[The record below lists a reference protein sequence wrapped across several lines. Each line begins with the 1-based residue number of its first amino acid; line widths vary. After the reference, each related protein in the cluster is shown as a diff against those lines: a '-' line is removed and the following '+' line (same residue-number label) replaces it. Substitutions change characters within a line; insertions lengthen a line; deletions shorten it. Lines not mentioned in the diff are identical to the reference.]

1 MKARYCRGKSRTNA
15 SLTTFPRTF
24 CTRHYGTP
32 RILFRFT
39 SPLLPIPPTHCPVYG
54 PTDPTVHPLTA
65 DSAKRGGTIKSTA
78 ESTLPCKLAHYQAQ
92 KFTVVYTYTRSLLLL
107 SPLVSPSLPIF
118 YDYIILNVLSIYT
131 YYIYPIYIYIPIYIL
146 YIHMYYIYYILYIY
160 MYHYRRYECVHG
172 HR

>member
-1 MKARYCRGKSRTNA
+1 MKARHCRGKSRTNA

-39 SPLLPIPPTHCPVYG
+39 SPLLPVPPTHCPVYG

-131 YYIYPIYIYIPIYIL
+131 YYIYLVYIPIYII
-146 YIHMYYIYYILYIY
+146 YICITHIIYYMY